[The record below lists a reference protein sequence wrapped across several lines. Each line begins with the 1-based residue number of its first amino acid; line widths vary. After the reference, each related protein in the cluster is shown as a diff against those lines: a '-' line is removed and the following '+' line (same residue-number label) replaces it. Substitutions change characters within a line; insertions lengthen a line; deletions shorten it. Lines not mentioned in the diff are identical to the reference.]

1 MYFIISLTFI
11 IIGTLILISFL
22 GSIFA
27 NNRFN
32 KNVES
37 EIQELFEAN
46 KETDTKIVEESDI
59 DYLPKNV
66 QRWLKRANV
75 LGQKR
80 INTVRL
86 KQNAKM
92 RMEKDK
98 SWMAVEAEQYFTV
111 GRPGFIW
118 KAKIKAAPFLHI
130 VGKDKYFDGEGNM
143 LIKMMSLVTIADSS
157 GSEIDQGTLI
167 RYLAETVWFPTA
179 TLEDYITWEHI
190 EENSAKATMSYGDIT
205 SSGIF
210 VFNEKGDVTRFEAD
224 RYKES
229 GGTYSKERWVID
241 IDEHGTMN
249 GYRIPTKGKI
259 TWKLDNEDF
268 TWFRFEIEDIDYNSH
283 KLFRSY

>member
-1 MYFIISLTFI
+1 MSLTFI
-11 IIGTLILISFL
+11 IIVTFVFIGFL

-59 DYLPKNV
+59 DDLPKNV

-75 LGQKR
+75 LGQKK

-98 SWMAVEAEQYFTV
+98 SWMPVEAEQYFTV
-111 GRPGFIW
+111 NRPGFIW
-118 KAKIKAAPFLHI
+118 KARIKAAPFLHI
-130 VGKDKYFDGEGNM
+130 VGRDKYFEGEGNM

-157 GSEIDQGTLI
+157 GPEIDQGTLI
-167 RYLAETVWFPTA
+167 RYLAETVWFPSA
-179 TLEDYITWEHI
+179 ALEVYITWEHI
-190 EENSAKATMSYGDIT
+190 DDNSAKATMTYGDIT
-205 SSGIF
+205 SSGTF
-210 VFNEKGDVTRFEAD
+210 VFNEKGDVIRFEAN
-224 RYKES
+224 RYRES
-229 GGTYSKERWVID
+229 DGDYSKERWIID
-241 IDEHGTMN
+241 IKGHKEMN
-249 GYRIPTKGKI
+249 GIRIPTKGEV
-259 TWKLDNEDF
+259 TWKLDHEDF
-268 TWFRFEIEDIDYNSH
+268 TWFRFEIEDIDYHSQ
-283 KLFRSY
+283 KTFISY